1 MLVSFFGRGLAAMTA
16 RFDRIKERLS
26 VLVGVGYMTHR
37 LSDLALAEIDG
48 RWDDLS
54 ADDVPQLDAWLRERQ
69 SATTNEL
76 RVEWTYIL
84 DAFALVLQARDPSSP
99 LLAHLRS
106 DCSPGVAHSPHDPPS
121 LPPDLD
127 GLTTPREELPL
138 LALLPSGKP
147 PPEPLKRPAIPRQ
160 RRNSRRKRSARKG
173 GALRSPKQGL

>member
-1 MLVSFFGRGLAAMTA
+1 M
-16 RFDRIKERLS
+16 
-26 VLVGVGYMTHR
+26 LVGVGYMTHR

-84 DAFALVLQARDPSSP
+84 DAFASVLQARDPSSP

-106 DCSPGVAHSPHDPPS
+106 DRSPGVAHSPHDPPS

-138 LALLPSGKP
+138 LALVPSGKP

-160 RRNSRRKRSARKG
+160 RRNSRPKGSARKG